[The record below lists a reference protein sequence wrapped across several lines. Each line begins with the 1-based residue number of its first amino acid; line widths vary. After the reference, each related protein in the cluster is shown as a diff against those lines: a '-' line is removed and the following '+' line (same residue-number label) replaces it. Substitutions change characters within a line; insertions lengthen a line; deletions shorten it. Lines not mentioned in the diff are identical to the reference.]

1 MEASTLRA
9 PRSRTPQ
16 APGVAGELAEG
27 VVSPVRGLAR
37 EAGEFVT
44 FVWRTLLEV
53 PGTWRYTAEVLRQ
66 AGILIAGS
74 ALVIWFMQFVMGTT
88 CGMEGNYV
96 LRGYGA
102 SVYSGVLTGVCAIRE
117 MGPYMWGYIL
127 SAMVGCGLVAEIG
140 SMRINDEID
149 AMESMGM
156 NPMRYICATRLVAAA
171 LVFPAIYLIGLA
183 INTVG
188 SYLVIVVQIGEVSK
202 GGWETVH
209 WSFQEPLD
217 YLYSLIKVMTTGL
230 GIVLIGMYYGYRAS
244 GGPVGVGTATARSMI
259 VSLVMIHVVGA
270 FFSVIFWGFNASS
283 PIGG

>member
-1 MEASTLRA
+1 MEASMLRA
-9 PRSRTPQ
+9 PRSRKPQTP
-16 APGVAGELAEG
+16 AAAEELAEG
-27 VVSPVRGLAR
+27 LVSPIRSLAR
-37 EAGEFVT
+37 EAGEFAT

-53 PGTWRYTAEVLRQ
+53 PGVWRYTSEVLRQ
-66 AGILIAGS
+66 AGILIVGS

-102 SVYSGVLTGVCAIRE
+102 SVYSGVLTGVCAVRE

-183 INTVG
+183 LNTVG
-188 SYLVIVVQIGEVSK
+188 SYLVVVVQIGEVSK

-209 WSFQEPLD
+209 WNFQEPLD

-244 GGPVGVGTATARSMI
+244 GGPAGVGVAVGKAVRLSIVTVSIMNFFIGFAIWGTDVTVRIA
-259 VSLVMIHVVGA
+259 G
-270 FFSVIFWGFNASS
+270 
-283 PIGG
+283 

>member
-1 MEASTLRA
+1 MDASTFRA
-9 PRSRTPQ
+9 PRSRAPQ
-16 APGVAGELAEG
+16 APGAAAEVAEG
-27 VVSPVRGLAR
+27 LVSPLRSVAR
-37 EAGEFVT
+37 EAGEFGA
-44 FVWRTLLEV
+44 FVGRTVVEV
-53 PGTWRYTAEVLRQ
+53 PGSFRYTAEILRQ
-66 AGILIAGS
+66 AGILISGT

-102 SVYSGVLTGVCAIRE
+102 SAYSGVLTGVCAVRE

-127 SAMVGCGLVAEIG
+127 AAKVGCGLVAEIG

-149 AMESMGM
+149 AIEAIGM

-171 LVFPAIYLIGLA
+171 LVFPAIYIIGLLV
-183 INTVG
+183 NTVG
-188 SYLVIVVQIGEVSK
+188 SYLVIVVQIGEVSR
-202 GGWETVH
+202 GGWEGVH
-209 WSFQEPLD
+209 WNFQEPMD

-230 GIVLIGMYYGYRAS
+230 AIVLIGMYYGYRAS
-244 GGPVGVGTATARSMI
+244 GGPVGVGSATARSMI